1 MKRNKRIWPAHV
13 VFVSICAVLAFTM
26 LDAQP
31 DELIYI
37 KAKKIYTSDSGLVI
51 ANGGILI
58 KEGKI
63 IKVDKKTKPPKTAR
77 VIDFSDKIII
87 PGLIDAFTHMGFHK
101 EDFNVRTE
109 PTAPWRR
116 PLEGIYRLYF
126 GQAER
131 KPPPPQIEARF
142 KSSDA
147 VFYGDPTFKKFLS
160 EGITSA
166 GMAIPTEN
174 LMGGMPFVGRLLV
187 DSPTDFVMLD
197 PAGMVFSFTG
207 EKNVMR
213 RYGDL
218 IKAFLD
224 ALDYRKEWEKYKKD
238 LKKYQD
244 QEKKD
249 KDKQKD
255 KQKEKDEKGESVE
268 KEVKEP
274 EEPRKDENH
283 EATLQVLDRKITALI
298 RASKINEIQ
307 AALKIRDEFKIR
319 LVLVGGHEAYKI
331 PQEISTRK
339 VSIIAGPE
347 AVLIK
352 KGRKVNYIQELLAS
366 DIPVAFCSHSS
377 IDMSFLLYQLAYAV
391 QHGLPRT
398 EALDTVTAH
407 AAQILGVA
415 DRVGSI
421 AVGKEAD
428 FVVMDGEPFE
438 LRSRVRKVYMNG
450 KEVFS
455 DE

>member
-1 MKRNKRIWPAHV
+1 MKRNRRIWTAHV
-13 VFVSICAVLAFTM
+13 VFVSICTILAFTS

-31 DELIYI
+31 DESIYI
-37 KAKKIYTSDSGLVI
+37 RAKKIYTSDSGLVI
-51 ANGGILI
+51 VNGGILI

-63 IKVDKKTKPPKTAR
+63 VKVDKKNKPPKTAR

-87 PGLIDAFTHMGFHK
+87 PGLIDAFTHLGFHQ

-109 PTAPWRR
+109 PAAPWRR
-116 PLEGIYRLYF
+116 PLEGIYRLYL

-131 KPPPPQIEARF
+131 KPPQPKIEARF

-147 VFYGDPTFKKFLS
+147 VFYADPTFKEFLNK
-160 EGITSA
+160 GITSA
-166 GMAIPTEN
+166 GIMIPTEN
-174 LMGGMPFVGRLLV
+174 LMGGMPFVARLFA
-187 DSPTDFVMLD
+187 DSPSEFVMLD
-197 PAGMVFSFTG
+197 PVGMVFSFTG

-213 RYGDL
+213 RFGDL
-218 IKAFLD
+218 IKALLD
-224 ALDYRKEWEKYKKD
+224 AQDYRKKWEKYKKD
-238 LKKYQD
+238 LKRYQD

-249 KDKQKD
+249 KDKQKG
-255 KQKEKDEKGESVE
+255 KNEKGESAEKKVE
-268 KEVKEP
+268 EP
-274 EEPRKDENH
+274 KEPRKDENH
-283 EATLQVLDRKITALI
+283 EATLQVLDKKIAALI

-347 AVLIK
+347 AVLIE
-352 KGRKVNYIQELLAS
+352 KGRKVNYIQELLAN

-377 IDMSFLLYQLAYAV
+377 IDLSFLQYQLAYAV
-391 QHGLPRT
+391 QHGLART

-415 DRVGSI
+415 NRVGSI

-428 FVVMDGEPFE
+428 FVVLEGEPFE
-438 LRSRVRKVYMNG
+438 LRSKVRKVYMKG
-450 KEVFS
+450 KEVYS